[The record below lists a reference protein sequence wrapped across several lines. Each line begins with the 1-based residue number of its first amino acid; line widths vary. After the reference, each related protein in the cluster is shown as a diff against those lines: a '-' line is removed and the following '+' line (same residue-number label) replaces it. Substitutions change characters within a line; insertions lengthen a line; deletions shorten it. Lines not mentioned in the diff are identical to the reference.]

1 MSIRTGVVEGE
12 EERVKSAEIG
22 VGEVVVGLDGGVQ
35 IASPP
40 SVPPLLQLVRL
51 CLFYAEQGQAARQRQ
66 GETSSPPHAKMRT
79 LTTAPA

>member
-1 MSIRTGVVEGE
+1 MSSRTDVVEVE

-22 VGEVVVGLDGGVQ
+22 VGEVVVGLDGGVL
-35 IASPP
+35 IAAPQ

-51 CLFYAEQGQAARQRQ
+51 CLFYAEQGRVACQRQ
-66 GETSSPPHAKMRT
+66 GETSSSPHAKIRT